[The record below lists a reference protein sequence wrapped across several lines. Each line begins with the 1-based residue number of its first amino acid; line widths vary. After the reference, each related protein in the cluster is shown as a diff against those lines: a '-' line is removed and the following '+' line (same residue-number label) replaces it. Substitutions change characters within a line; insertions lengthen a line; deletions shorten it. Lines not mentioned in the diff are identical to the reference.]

1 MKLKLFAL
9 HPQSGWFFVSL
20 ALLAQ
25 LTKVNSKKLGPPH
38 ARVEGQALFV
48 QAQVLKK
55 CKRYTSPLSVKPVG
69 GQLVSEAIALTGAG
83 QAFLFPIAFA
93 EVNL

>member
-1 MKLKLFAL
+1 MKHLPKRLRTRILKIKRRRIPL
-9 HPQSGWFFVSL
+9 SGRIIFT
-20 ALLAQ
+20 AK
-25 LTKVNSKKLGPPH
+25 TLGPQH
-38 ARVEGQALFV
+38 ACVEGQALFV

-69 GQLVSEAIALTGAG
+69 GQFVSELISPTGAG

-93 EVNL
+93 EVIL